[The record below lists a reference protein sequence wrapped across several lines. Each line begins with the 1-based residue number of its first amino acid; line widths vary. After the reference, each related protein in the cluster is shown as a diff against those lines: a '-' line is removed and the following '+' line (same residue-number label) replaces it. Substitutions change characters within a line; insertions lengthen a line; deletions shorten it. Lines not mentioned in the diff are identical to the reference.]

1 MKHTDI
7 IFSFGICCE
16 LFWWWI
22 ILFGFKK
29 KEYFPIIR
37 EIMVYYTNGILVI
50 NSYSKYSGR
59 FWRSI
64 PFHFYSK
71 CGFDFEPMKAP
82 DWKIYKTNW
91 LWSQYHSIYLFIF
104 LGICLYIWLLQWWY
118 ASDFV
123 ALYYRFRNRFTRIEI
138 RTKIRSL
145 INLRKVY
152 HLFGIFWIFGCKY
165 LYLYTFRLWSF
176 LFVASRVVIIEW
188 RNGIITCD
196 ITKTGLEIGS
206 KHNQE
211 ISMKLFNSQ

>member
-1 MKHTDI
+1 MAYWLSTAI
-7 IFSFGICCE
+7 RN
-16 LFWWWI
+16 LQV
-22 ILFGFKK
+22 GF
-29 KEYFPIIR
+29 E
-37 EIMVYYTNGILVI
+37 
-50 NSYSKYSGR
+50 
-59 FWRSI
+59 SI

-123 ALYYRFRNRFTRIEI
+123 ALYYRFRNSFTRIEI
-138 RTKIRSL
+138 RTKIRRL

-196 ITKTGLEIGS
+196 TMCIIKTGLEIGS

>member
-1 MKHTDI
+1 MTLVLSNFKENWTSRTIEKKNFQILCLLLFTILSVSYNLYSIYTIYMKHIDI

-50 NSYSKYSGR
+50 NSYSKSSGR

-64 PFHFYSK
+64 LAHFFSK
-71 CGFDFEPMKAP
+71 CGFVFEPMKAP

-104 LGICLYIWLLQWWY
+104 LGICLYIWLL
-118 ASDFV
+118 
-123 ALYYRFRNRFTRIEI
+123 
-138 RTKIRSL
+138 
-145 INLRKVY
+145 
-152 HLFGIFWIFGCKY
+152 
-165 LYLYTFRLWSF
+165 
-176 LFVASRVVIIEW
+176 
-188 RNGIITCD
+188 
-196 ITKTGLEIGS
+196 
-206 KHNQE
+206 
-211 ISMKLFNSQ
+211 

>member
-7 IFSFGICCE
+7 IFSFDICCK

-50 NSYSKYSGR
+50 NSYSKSSGR
-59 FWRSI
+59 FWSI
-64 PFHFYSK
+64 LFHFFQIVDLISNQK
-71 CGFDFEPMKAP
+71 KAS
-82 DWKIYKTNW
+82 DWKIHKTNW

-118 ASDFV
+118 ASNFV
-123 ALYYRFRNRFTRIEI
+123 ALYHRFRNSLAQIEI
-138 RTKIRSL
+138 RMKICSL
-145 INLRKVY
+145 VNLRKVY

-188 RNGIITCD
+188 RNGIISCD
-196 ITKTGLEIGS
+196 IIKTSLEIGS